1 MKSTQTLLFIFLFG
15 LIATAH
21 ADKNDT
27 FYVQAHGRFYIEAV
41 RYLNQGMK
49 LAQNGDK
56 QGARFCFDAAIRID
70 KGIWPAYLDRAQ
82 IFFGNGQLD
91 LALQDCNTASRL
103 RPDFYRTF
111 ILRARI
117 YRRMGRCREALA
129 DVNRIFS
136 FHGYAET
143 DALALSERAL
153 LRATCRDAE
162 IHDPKLALA
171 DAQQACSNDG
181 WNKAIYMGTLAI
193 AYAENGDFAN
203 AISSEQ
209 RAIDTG
215 RYSDEE
221 LRSARQ
227 RLSRYQQ
234 HQKS

>member
-1 MKSTQTLLFIFLFG
+1 MKSTQILLFIFLSG
-15 LIATAH
+15 LIATAR

-41 RYLNQGMK
+41 RYLNQGLK
-49 LAQNGDK
+49 LSQKGDK
-56 QGARFCFDAAIRID
+56 QGARSCFDAAIRID
-70 KGIWPAYLDRAQ
+70 KSIWPAYLDRAE
-82 IFFGNGQLD
+82 ILLGNGQFN

-111 ILRARI
+111 VLRASI
-117 YRRMGRCREALA
+117 YRRLGQCREALV

-136 FHGYAET
+136 FHGYSEI
-143 DALALSERAL
+143 DAMALNQRAL

-171 DAQQACSNDG
+171 DAQQACSKDG
-181 WNKAIYMGTLAI
+181 WNKAIYMGTLAL

-203 AISSEQ
+203 AISYQQ

-221 LRSARQ
+221 LRNARQ

-234 HQKS
+234 HQRS